1 MRNLKKIIAVL
12 VTLTML
18 LGAFALTA
26 AAADVTVTLTGRT
39 QMEAGDSYFA
49 DLKVSGST
57 GGVQGTIEYDTDALE
72 YVGVTYSDAF
82 EAANADLETVAA
94 VSEEDGTIK
103 FVGLNPGADKV
114 WFTLE
119 FTVKTEGEVAIGK
132 AFTVKASNTAGTAT
146 VSAEV
151 VGASVVAVAPDKVD
165 MEGATIKAT
174 AKAGEQDLK
183 LIAKVNALDKKVVEY
198 GVIFLPTQL
207 LNGAE
212 LSSDLD
218 YVYGTTAS
226 GKDIKA
232 VVARV
237 KGDDLEVNVD
247 LYATLTGSASY
258 SAGALIQVDITSRAY
273 AVLDDGTV
281 LYSNNDKED
290 TNIVDGYAVKSIIG
304 VSKSIAN
311 SIKDEAVYS
320 KDTIANVGALQTILD
335 TNEKLD
341 TDTVAAVLAFLKA
354 NEGLIK

>member
-1 MRNLKKIIAVL
+1 
-12 VTLTML
+12 
-18 LGAFALTA
+18 
-26 AAADVTVTLTGRT
+26 
-39 QMEAGDSYFA
+39 
-49 DLKVSGST
+49 
-57 GGVQGTIEYDTDALE
+57 
-72 YVGVTYSDAF
+72 
-82 EAANADLETVAA
+82 
-94 VSEEDGTIK
+94 
-103 FVGLNPGADKV
+103 
-114 WFTLE
+114 
-119 FTVKTEGEVAIGK
+119 
-132 AFTVKASNTAGTAT
+132 
-146 VSAEV
+146 
-151 VGASVVAVAPDKVD
+151 

-183 LIAKVNALDKKVVEY
+183 LIAKVNSLDKKVVEY